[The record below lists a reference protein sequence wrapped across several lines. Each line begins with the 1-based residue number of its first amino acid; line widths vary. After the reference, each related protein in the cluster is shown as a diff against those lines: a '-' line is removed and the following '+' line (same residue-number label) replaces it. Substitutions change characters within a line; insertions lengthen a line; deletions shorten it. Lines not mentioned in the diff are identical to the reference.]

1 MNLLERKISSLFY
14 VESIASGSSDGDLK
28 ISLRFH
34 FYARINFIRSMISSS
49 RAPPRR
55 AGRPLLVGPWRK
67 GLHRPSEPALL
78 LKTDIDPRLVSPLW
92 VKSRHVQRVSPC
104 PLCANSG
111 HEQRLVFLTW
121 VVSWIDVID
130 AARASELNL
139 EDRLLASSPSVVGML
154 CRVHPQRAWL

>member
-1 MNLLERKISSLFY
+1 MRAWIGFIDLHPYLRWNQARAKINQPQNQKNWDDICGDDWQSDRNHRHHGIFLAVNEFIREEDFEFGHA
-14 VESIASGSSDGDLK
+14 ESIASGSSDGDLK

-92 VKSRHVQRVSPC
+92 VNPNMCS
-104 PLCANSG
+104 A
-111 HEQRLVFLTW
+111 
-121 VVSWIDVID
+121 
-130 AARASELNL
+130 
-139 EDRLLASSPSVVGML
+139 
-154 CRVHPQRAWL
+154 